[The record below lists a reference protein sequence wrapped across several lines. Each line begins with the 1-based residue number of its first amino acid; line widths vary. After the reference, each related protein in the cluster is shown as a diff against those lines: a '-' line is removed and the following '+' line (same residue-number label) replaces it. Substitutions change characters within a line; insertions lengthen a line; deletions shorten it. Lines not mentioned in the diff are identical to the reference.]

1 MYIVLEYYLLENFII
16 NFLILYST
24 KAVTKNKT
32 PIKNIIIGTIFGTIY
47 SLVFFYPSLLFL
59 TRPMMKF
66 ILSLIIVKMSF
77 NSKTIKG
84 FYYDFLGFY
93 IISFIFAGVIM
104 GMSWNFKLP
113 SSLLKKGNLLD
124 MFNMKY
130 IIIGIIIAI
139 FMIKIVFNYTHRK
152 NMKKEYIYDVEIYFK
167 DKFTKITALV
177 DTGNSLIDPF
187 SKKPVFVVEL
197 ESIDE
202 FLPIKIKDI
211 VVSLSENNIISFQ
224 DVLDDLNKE
233 FPLIPIPFK
242 SIGNEGGII
251 LGFKPDYIVIK
262 SLKEEFIKNDIIIG
276 IYNGKLSDEME
287 YDGLLHY
294 ETIF

>member
-1 MYIVLEYYLLENFII
+1 MYIVLEYYLLENLII

-24 KAVTKNKT
+24 KTITKNKT
-32 PIKNIIIGTIFGTIY
+32 PIKNIIIGTLFGTVY

-66 ILSLIIVKMSF
+66 ILSLIIVKISF
-77 NSKTIKG
+77 KSKTLKS
-84 FYYDFLGFY
+84 FYYEFLGFY
-93 IISFIFAGVIM
+93 IISFIFAGVII

-113 SSLLKKGNLLD
+113 SSLLQRGYLLD
-124 MFNMKY
+124 MFNIKNV
-130 IIIGIIIAI
+130 IIGIIIAI
-139 FMIKIVFNYTHRK
+139 FMVKIVFNYTHRK

-167 DKFTKITALV
+167 DKFTKVTALV
-177 DTGNSLIDPF
+177 DTGNSLVDPF
-187 SKKPVFVVEL
+187 SRTPVFVVEL
-197 ESIDE
+197 EKIDE
-202 FLPIKIKDI
+202 FIPTKIKDI
-211 VVSLSENNIISFQ
+211 VVSLSKNSIISFQ
-224 DVLDDLNKE
+224 DILDDLNKE

-251 LGFKPDYIVIK
+251 LGFKPDYIIIK
-262 SLKEEFIKNDIIIG
+262 SLKEEILKKDIIIG